1 MHGLDGKEGSMMTG
15 KGKPVIGGSQRR
27 LIGEPAMWVA
37 IFGVMIEFS
46 IYFIL
51 YVYYRAQN
59 VELFLQ
65 SQQQLNQNIGVIN
78 TVVLLTSSWFVAV
91 AVHAAR
97 KGFIKIVQSGFIA
110 AFLCG
115 ILFCAIKFFEYDEKI
130 RAGIM
135 VDANEFFHFYYT
147 YTYLHLV
154 HVLVGMGLLVFVL
167 NYHSR
172 KEILELSDI
181 RRIELGGSFWHL
193 VDLIWLILFAL
204 FYLVK

>member
-1 MHGLDGKEGSMMTG
+1 MYSQNGKEDSIMSTANIQMTG
-15 KGKPVIGGSQRR
+15 VSQRR
-27 LIGEPAMWVA
+27 LTGESGMWVV

-46 IYFIL
+46 VYFIL

-65 SQQQLNQNIGVIN
+65 SQQTLNQYFGVIN
-78 TVVLLTSSWFVAV
+78 TVVLVTSSWFVAA

-97 KGFIKIVQSGFIA
+97 EGLAKIVRGGFIA

-115 ILFCAIKFFEYDEKI
+115 TLFCAIKFFEYEEKV

-135 VDANEFFHFYYT
+135 VDASEFFHFYYT
-147 YTYLHLV
+147 YTYLHLF
-154 HVLVGMGLLVFVL
+154 HVLVGMGLLAFVW

-172 KEILELSDI
+172 KEVLELRDI
-181 RRIELGGSFWHL
+181 QRIELGASFWHL
-193 VDLIWLILFAL
+193 VDLIWLVLFAL